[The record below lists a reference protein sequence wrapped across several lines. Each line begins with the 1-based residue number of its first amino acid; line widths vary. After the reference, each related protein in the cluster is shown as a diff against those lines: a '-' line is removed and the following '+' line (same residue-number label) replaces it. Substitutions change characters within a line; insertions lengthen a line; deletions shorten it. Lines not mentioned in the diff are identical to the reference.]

1 MLRSQDGKCAICREP
16 ERRSAGKSGETR
28 KLSIDH
34 DHVTGKVRGLLC
46 SDCNTAIALLRESPP
61 LLDAAR
67 AYLMQ
72 HQYARA
78 SRGDTLKDAMV
89 IGATVGAF
97 VAGSIAGEDAPP
109 PKPQLS
115 AR

>member
-1 MLRSQDGKCAICREP
+1 
-16 ERRSAGKSGETR
+16 
-28 KLSIDH
+28 
-34 DHVTGKVRGLLC
+34 
-46 SDCNTAIALLRESPP
+46 

>member
-1 MLRSQDGKCAICREP
+1 
-16 ERRSAGKSGETR
+16 
-28 KLSIDH
+28 
-34 DHVTGKVRGLLC
+34 
-46 SDCNTAIALLRESPP
+46 

-89 IGATVGAF
+89 IGGTVGAF

-109 PKPQLS
+109 PKPQLP